1 MKISKKYSYYF
12 ILGLMFLCTI
22 LLRVYKLAQLPDIL
36 HIDEAGLGYN
46 AWCLAHYGTDR
57 YLNVHPF
64 YAQNFEGGQSPL
76 YTYMLVLLIKTIG
89 CGNVSLWLTRLPAV
103 IASLLLWGVGVKSI
117 SLIFHDRK
125 FTIAAACFLAFCPY
139 YIMSGRFALDCNLML
154 CCCAVSLL
162 FLLKY
167 IQTNKLPF
175 LIFCGISFGFT
186 MYSYALSYFMV
197 PIFLVL
203 ITLYLLYTR
212 KITFPRA
219 ILFAITVCITAIPVI
234 LFACSLLFQWEPIH
248 FLGFVISPIA
258 SDRMKDVASSS
269 FWENVTD
276 IIKITLTHSFYPQDA
291 VDKFYTLYPVSIPF
305 IVLGMVYSVYRV
317 VISVVK
323 KTFHPASLYLFFYI
337 SGLITIG
344 LTGTQYVYRAN
355 SFFIC
360 YLYFWISGIALVYNF
375 LSVYRKPFAA
385 VLACSYLLWTASFMN
400 YYFRIYTLADQYPNS
415 LYNVP
420 IKDAVDYVESHANF
434 STLYMDCT
442 GMSEFYFFY
451 YPVNPSAAA
460 SEEHY
465 QNGSHGYEFGI
476 DYATPVE
483 SSNAYIVRKE
493 NLEFINKL
501 NASGLSFQTVE
512 YPHYYLFY
520 FE

>member
-64 YAQNFEGGQSPL
+64 YAQNFESGQSPL

-154 CCCAVSLL
+154 CCCAISLL

-375 LSVYRKPFAA
+375 LSVYRKPFAT